1 MNKIHINFNFAKVAL
16 CDNTLNGVNKSLFF
30 NAPPHLQCKRCM
42 KQLVQRK
49 IFNSSGDDSIESR
62 QLIGGNPTGI
72 ANLNSV
78 KYKWASSL
86 YKIMLNNFWI

>member
-1 MNKIHINFNFAKVAL
+1 MELSQK
-16 CDNTLNGVNKSLFF
+16 
-30 NAPPHLQCKRCM
+30 
-42 KQLVQRK
+42 K
-49 IFNSSGDDSIESR
+49 IFNASGTDDITDR

-86 YKIMLNNFWI
+86 YKIMLNNHWIPEKISLVEDKVTLAELTPD